1 MADTIDNNQKN
12 GSTELDS
19 QGQEDFAKLLE
30 ESESARESKI
40 HRDRKIR
47 GTVVSVGEEWVF
59 VDVGAKS
66 EGYIARAELS
76 DEEAGTTVKPGDTIE
91 AYVVKATGSDIVL
104 SVKMTSAASKEALFD
119 AYKSGVP
126 VEGLVLEEK
135 KGGFSVR
142 ILGKE
147 TFCPYSQIDMQRIS
161 SAEDYIGKR
170 FSFRIIEH
178 KEGGGNIV
186 VSRRIILEEEKA
198 EDLAKLK
205 ETLKQGD
212 LIEGRVTNLVQFGAF
227 VDIGGIEGL
236 IPMSEMAWRRVEN
249 ASDLF
254 TPGDQVKVEILK
266 IDWDN
271 ERITLSAKG
280 ATEDPWES
288 IAETYELEKVY
299 NGVVKKL
306 MDFGAFVEL
315 TPGVEGLIHISNM
328 GAGRRINHPRE
339 VLSVGEEVQAKILSV
354 DKDKRRIGLELVS
367 SAQAPQIDH
376 VELNAGDRVQ
386 GTVETIKDYGLFV
399 GLPGGKTGLLHVS
412 EIPAAGGQNPRANF
426 KIGDSVQVE
435 ILAIDPDSEKISLSV
450 RSLEDKAERDMV
462 KEFSSKESSEKSMG
476 TLGDLLK
483 DKLGT

>member
-1 MADTIDNNQKN
+1 MVDSTDNGQNN
-12 GSTELDS
+12 GNTEPDLHN
-19 QGQEDFAKLLE
+19 QEDFAKLLE

-40 HRDRKIR
+40 HRDRKIQ
-47 GTVVSVGEEWVF
+47 GTVVSVGEEWIF

-66 EGYIARAELS
+66 EGYIAKAELS
-76 DEEAGTTVKPGDTIE
+76 DEEGKAPVKPGDTIE
-91 AYVVKATGSDIVL
+91 AYVVTATGSDIVL
-104 SVKMTSAASKEALFD
+104 SVRMTSAASKEALFD

-147 TFCPYSQIDMQRIS
+147 TFCPYSQIDSQRAS
-161 SAEDYIGKR
+161 NPEDYIGKR

-198 EDLAKLK
+198 EELLKLK
-205 ETLKQGD
+205 ESLKEGD
-212 LIEGRVTNLVQFGAF
+212 LVEGRVTNVVAFGAF

-236 IPMSEMAWRRVEN
+236 IPMSELAWHRVQN

-254 TPGDQVKVEILK
+254 ATGDQVKVEVLK
-266 IDWDN
+266 LDWDN
-271 ERITLSAKG
+271 ERITLSSKG
-280 ATEDPWES
+280 AAEDPWES
-288 IAETYELEKVY
+288 SQENYELEQVY
-299 NGVVKKL
+299 GGVVRKL

-328 GAGRRINHPRE
+328 GVGRRINHPRE
-339 VLSVGEEVQAKILSV
+339 ILSEGEKVQAKILSV
-354 DKDKRRIGLELVS
+354 DRENRRIGLELVS
-367 SAQAPQIDH
+367 SSQAPPIEEVD
-376 VELNAGDRVQ
+376 LNEGDRVQ

-412 EIPAAGGQNPRANF
+412 EISAGTGQNLRANY
-426 KIGDSVQVE
+426 KIGDSIQVE
-435 ILAIDPDSEKISLSV
+435 ILAIDPGSEKISLSM
-450 RSLEDKAERDMV
+450 RSLEDKAEADMV
-462 KEFSSKESSEKSMG
+462 KEFSGKESSTKSIG

-483 DKLGT
+483 DKLGK